1 MKLTLVLLAGFIV
14 SACSSNDLRTAPS
27 EMESPQPSRS
37 PMPWIVSGTVYE
49 SVGHERRPMADAR
62 VDVSAAAGGGMTTT
76 GADGRYAISGLTA
89 YNTTNEKISIMGVIA
104 RKAGY
109 SQLCRP
115 TIAEWRD
122 GVVTGAD
129 IYLVA
134 DVNLSSTGTPSSLPV
149 LPSMLTGVVLEQTP
163 TGSRPVAG
171 ARVIA
176 DFGWGMNLTGQLA
189 TFSDEA
195 GRYLLCGFA
204 EPYHP
209 HWDEGA
215 TDYPIGRTRLIVT
228 RAGSARVDLDVDVST
243 DRRLDVELSAR

>member
-1 MKLTLVLLAGFIV
+1 
-14 SACSSNDLRTAPS
+14 
-27 EMESPQPSRS
+27 
-37 PMPWIVSGTVYE
+37 MPWTVSGTVYE
-49 SVGHERRPMADAR
+49 SVGNERRPMADAR

-76 GADGRYAISGLTA
+76 DADGRYAISGLTA

-104 RKAGY
+104 RKAAY

-115 TIAEWRD
+115 AIDWRD
-122 GVVTGAD
+122 GVAAGTD

-134 DVNLSSTGTPSSLPV
+134 DANLSSTGTPNSLPV
-149 LPSMLTGVVLEQTP
+149 LPSTLAGVVLEQTP

-176 DFGWGMNLTGQLA
+176 DFGWGMSLTGELA
-189 TFSDEA
+189 TFSDNA

-209 HWDEGA
+209 HWDEGG